1 MVMRCFFTRD
11 GHFAGVEILPDGP
24 RADAIRQAETLFKQ
38 RAEAE
43 RFDGFEVWE
52 GDHVIHR
59 ASGPSATPPRR
70 PGGNLILLGLVAWS
84 AQNAL

>member
-1 MVMRCFFTRD
+1 MVMRCFFMRD

-24 RADAIRQAETLFKQ
+24 HADVIRQAETLFKQ

-43 RFDGFEVWE
+43 KFDGFEIWE
-52 GDHVIHR
+52 GDHLLYR
-59 ASGPSATPPRR
+59 ASGPSAAPPRR
-70 PGGNLILLGLVAWS
+70 PGDLVLLGLVAWS